1 MAEPVNPKI
10 TKEPP
15 KVAPVTNP
23 QANGAPMKI
32 DGPVKVPEQIQQQ
45 VEDGG
50 ETSKFDDP
58 KIKKKKTKL
67 KMQDEYGD
75 E

>member
-1 MAEPVNPKI
+1 
-10 TKEPP
+10 
-15 KVAPVTNP
+15 
-23 QANGAPMKI
+23 
-32 DGPVKVPEQIQQQ
+32 

-67 KMQDEYGD
+67 KMQDEYVD